1 MASIPVDHFVAR
13 AGPSA
18 TVRRRCVSCDSDV
31 VIKALFVL
39 LVPALV
45 VAQSAPST
53 ASAEPLK
60 IDLKTALE
68 RARAWSLTWQ
78 TAALDAALARE
89 DRAQAKAA
97 MLPAL
102 SYFNQYIYTQGNGTP
117 SGIFVA
123 NDGVHVYNSWGNLH
137 EDLSPG
143 KRADYKRALAA
154 EAAAGAKQQV
164 AARGLANTVVQNYY
178 GLITAT
184 RRLSSA
190 RQSLSE
196 AEQFVDITRKQE
208 SGGEAAHADV
218 IKAEL
223 QAEQRRRD
231 VQDAELNL
239 EKARLALS
247 VLLFP
252 DIEQRFD
259 VVDDL
264 DAPVPLM
271 TQDEFRTA
279 ALGHSPDVRAAEAAV
294 AQEKWGV
301 ASARSGYLPSLSMDY
316 WYGIDANQFA
326 TEDMEG
332 RNRLGSSAQGSLNIP
347 VWNWGATRSKV
358 RQAELKQHQAEL
370 ELAVARR
377 QLAADV
383 ANTWK
388 EADAARAQAESLR
401 HSVELS
407 RESLKL
413 TLERYQAGEATALEV
428 VDAQS
433 TLVQARNAYDD
444 GLVRFRVAVAGVQ
457 TMAGTL

>member
-1 MASIPVDHFVAR
+1 M
-13 AGPSA
+13 
-18 TVRRRCVSCDSDV
+18 

-39 LVPALV
+39 LLPALAF
-45 VAQSAPST
+45 AQSAPPT
-53 ASAEPLK
+53 GSAEPLK
-60 IDLKTALE
+60 IDLKSALE

-78 TAALDAALARE
+78 TAAVDAALARE

-123 NDGVHVYNSWGNLH
+123 NDGVHIYNSWGNVH
-137 EDLSPG
+137 EELSPG

-154 EAAAGAKQQV
+154 EAAARAKQQV
-164 AARGLANTVVQNYY
+164 AARGLTNTVVQNYY
-178 GLITAT
+178 GLITAA
-184 RRLSSA
+184 RRLAST
-190 RQSLSE
+190 RQSVIE
-196 AEQFVDITRKQE
+196 AEQFADITRKQE
-208 SGGEAAHADV
+208 AGGEAAHADV

-223 QAEQRRRD
+223 QVEQRRRD

-239 EKARLALS
+239 EKARLALG

-252 DIEQRFD
+252 DIEQKFD
-259 VVDDL
+259 LVDDL
-264 DAPVPLM
+264 EAALPLM
-271 TQDEFRTA
+271 TEEEFRA
-279 ALGHSPDVRAAEAAV
+279 AAASHSPDVRAAEAAV

-301 ASARSGYLPSLSMDY
+301 ASARSAYLPSLSMDY

-326 TEDMEG
+326 TKDREG
-332 RNRLGSSAQGSLNIP
+332 RNLLGSSAQGSLNIP
-347 VWNWGATRSKV
+347 VWNWGATRSRV
-358 RQAELKQHQAEL
+358 RQAELKQQQAEL

-388 EADAARAQAESLR
+388 EADAARAQADSLK
-401 HSVELS
+401 HSLELS

-428 VDAQS
+428 VDAET
-433 TLVQARNAYDD
+433 TLAQARNAYDD
-444 GLVRFRVAVAGVQ
+444 GLVRYRVAVAGVQ
-457 TMAGTL
+457 TLAGTL

>member
-1 MASIPVDHFVAR
+1 MMLASAQDTP
-13 AGPSA
+13 
-18 TVRRRCVSCDSDV
+18 
-31 VIKALFVL
+31 
-39 LVPALV
+39 PA
-45 VAQSAPST
+45 AP
-53 ASAEPLK
+53 AEPLR
-60 IDLKTALE
+60 IDLKSVLE
-68 RARAWSLTWQ
+68 RAKAWSLGWQ
-78 TAALDAALARE
+78 TAATDAALARE
-89 DRAQAKAA
+89 DRVQARASL
-97 MLPAL
+97 LPAL

-117 SGIFVA
+117 SGVFVA
-123 NDGVHVYNSWGNLH
+123 NDGVHVYNSWGDVH

-154 EAAAGAKQQV
+154 EAAARAKQQV
-164 AARGLANTVVQNYY
+164 AARGLASTVVQNYY

-184 RRLSSA
+184 RRLASA
-190 RQSLSE
+190 RQSLTE
-196 AEQFVDITRKQE
+196 AEQFADITRKQE
-208 SGGEAAHADV
+208 TGGEAAHADV

-223 QAEQRRRD
+223 QVEQRRRD

-252 DIEQRFD
+252 DIDQKFD

-264 DAPVPLM
+264 DTAVPLM
-271 TQDEFRTA
+271 AQDEFRTA
-279 ALGHSPDVRAAEAAV
+279 ALGHSPDVRAAEAMV
-294 AQEKWGV
+294 AQEKWGA

-326 TEDMEG
+326 TEDPEG
-332 RNRLGSSAQGSLNIP
+332 HNRLGSSAQASLNIP

-370 ELAVARR
+370 ELEVARR

-383 ANTWK
+383 STIWK
-388 EADAARAQAESLR
+388 EADAARAQADSLR

-413 TLERYQAGEATALEV
+413 TLERYEAGEASALEV

-444 GLVRFRVAVAGVQ
+444 GLVRYRVAVAGVQ

>member
-1 MASIPVDHFVAR
+1 MR
-13 AGPSA
+13 ADPGFGE
-18 TVRRRCVSCDSDV
+18 RVSCESDV

-39 LVPALV
+39 LLPALT
-45 VAQSAPST
+45 VAQSAPPM

-60 IDLKTALE
+60 IDLKNALD

-78 TAALDAALARE
+78 TAAMDAALARE

-117 SGIFVA
+117 SGVFVA
-123 NDGVHVYNSWGNLH
+123 NDGVHVYNSWGNVH
-137 EDLSPG
+137 EELSPG

-154 EAAAGAKQQV
+154 EAAARAKQQV
-164 AARGLANTVVQNYY
+164 AARGLAATVVQNYY

-184 RRLSSA
+184 RRLASA
-190 RQSLSE
+190 RQSLTE
-196 AEQFVDITRKQE
+196 AEQFADTTRKQE
-208 SGGEAAHADV
+208 TGGEAAHADV

-239 EKARLALS
+239 EKARLALG

-252 DIEQRFD
+252 DIEQRFE
-259 VVDDL
+259 VTDDL
-264 DAPVPLM
+264 DVAVPLL
-271 TQDEFRTA
+271 TLDEYRA
-279 ALGHSPDVRAAEAAV
+279 AAMSHSPDVRAAEAAV

-326 TEDMEG
+326 TEDPEG
-332 RNRLGSSAQGSLNIP
+332 RNRLGSSAQASLNIP
-347 VWNWGATRSKV
+347 VWNWGATRSRV
-358 RQAELKQHQAEL
+358 RQAELKQQQAEL

-383 ANTWK
+383 ANTWR
-388 EADAARAQAESLR
+388 EADAARAQADSLR
-401 HSVELS
+401 RSVELS

-413 TLERYQAGEATALEV
+413 TLERYRAGEATALEV

-444 GLVRFRVAVAGVQ
+444 GLSRYRLAIANLQSLTGAF
-457 TMAGTL
+457 

>member
-1 MASIPVDHFVAR
+1 MRVFTLSFLAM
-13 AGPSA
+13 
-18 TVRRRCVSCDSDV
+18 
-31 VIKALFVL
+31 
-39 LVPALV
+39 LVW
-45 VAQSAPST
+45 AQSPPPT
-53 ASAEPLK
+53 EPLK
-60 IDLKTALE
+60 IDLKSALE

-78 TAALDAALARE
+78 TAAVDTALARE

-154 EAAAGAKQQV
+154 EAAARAKQQV
-164 AARGLANTVVQNYY
+164 AARGLTNTIVQNYY
-178 GLITAT
+178 GLIAAT
-184 RRLSSA
+184 RRLASA
-190 RQSLSE
+190 RQSLTE
-196 AEQFVDITRKQE
+196 AEQFVEITRKQE
-208 SGGEAAHADV
+208 NGGEAAHADV

-252 DIEQRFD
+252 DIDQNFD

-271 TQDEFRTA
+271 TQDEFRA
-279 ALGHSPDVRAAEAAV
+279 AAAGHSPDVRAAEAAV
-294 AQEKWGV
+294 AEEKWDV
-301 ASARSGYLPSLSMDY
+301 ASARSAYLPSLSMDY

-326 TEDMEG
+326 TEDPEG

-347 VWNWGATRSKV
+347 VWNWGATRSRV

-370 ELAVARR
+370 ELTVARR
-377 QLAADV
+377 QLAADI
-383 ANTWK
+383 ANTWR
-388 EADAARAQAESLR
+388 EADAARAQADSLR
-401 HSVELS
+401 HSVELA

-413 TLERYQAGEATALEV
+413 TLERYEAGEATALEV

-433 TLVQARNAYDD
+433 TLAQARNAYDD
-444 GLVRFRVAVAGVQ
+444 GLVRYRVGVAEVQ
-457 TMAGTL
+457 TLAGTL